1 MPMHRFSISAAHGS
15 ARLCKAGLLLISV
28 CCGVAAQ
35 ADPILPYRVV
45 GADVQRQANAVVALI
60 GYAVVPDVTT
70 SSLSINN
77 GSSGNPGLWST
88 QLGGGATISD
98 SVPLYLEGLA
108 AYTRYDP
115 TFVATDGA
123 EDRKLP
129 LRWNTG
135 DVSGGIGW
143 DFPVSEYIKIRP
155 IFNIALGKVVSDL
168 TAGQWLINH
177 KTDRDIS
184 FVNGGSLNA
193 FGLGGSLMLVYEDFK
208 PEREQEVEVRYSNIV
223 LQSFESNA
231 AVEGRAVAQSLGV
244 WARYRAPTGMT
255 ALDRP
260 VRYVLEFA
268 HTQYLGQLRG
278 ALGFDYLTSLGVG
291 LELDSSKYD
300 VFITRTRLVA
310 RYVFGNNVSGVSV
323 GLAASF

>member
-1 MPMHRFSISAAHGS
+1 MCCCIAAH
-15 ARLCKAGLLLISV
+15 
-28 CCGVAAQ
+28 
-35 ADPILPYRVV
+35 ADPVLPYKVV
-45 GADVQRQANAVVALI
+45 GADVQRQANGVVALI

-70 SSLSINN
+70 SSLAISN
-77 GSSGNPGLWST
+77 GNSGNPGLWST

-98 SVPLYLEGLA
+98 TTPLYLEGLA

-115 TFVATDGA
+115 TFLATNGE

-143 DFPVSEYIKIRP
+143 DFPISEYVKIRP
-155 IFNIALGKVVSDL
+155 IFNIALAKVVSDL
-168 TAGQWLINH
+168 SAGEWLINH
-177 KTDRDIS
+177 RTDRDIS
-184 FVNGGSLNA
+184 FLNGGTLNA
-193 FGLGGSLMLVYEDFK
+193 YGLGGSLMLVYEDFK

-223 LQSFESNA
+223 LQSYGGTDES
-231 AVEGRAVAQSLGV
+231 VQGRAVAQSLGV

-291 LELDSSKYD
+291 MELDSSKYD
-300 VFITRTRLVA
+300 VFVTRTRLVA
-310 RYVFGNNVSGVSV
+310 RYVFGNNVSGVSL
-323 GLAASF
+323 GLAMSF

>member
-1 MPMHRFSISAAHGS
+1 MAML
-15 ARLCKAGLLLISV
+15 LCDV
-28 CCGVAAQ
+28 AQ
-35 ADPILPYRVV
+35 ADPLRPYRVE
-45 GADVQRQANAVVALI
+45 GANLQRTANAVVGLI

-77 GSSGNPGLWST
+77 ASSGNPGLWST

-98 SVPLYLEGLA
+98 STPLYLEGLA
-108 AYTRYDP
+108 AYMRYDP
-115 TFVATDGA
+115 TFLATNGVD
-123 EDRKLP
+123 ERKLP

-143 DFPVSEYIKIRP
+143 DFPITQYIKIRP
-155 IFNIALGKVVSDL
+155 ILNIALGKVVSDL
-168 TAGQWLINH
+168 SAGEWLINH

-184 FVNGGSLNA
+184 FVDGGTLNA
-193 FGLGGSLMLVYEDFK
+193 YGLGGSLMLVYEDFK
-208 PEREQEVEVRYSNIV
+208 PEREQEIELRYSNIA
-223 LQSFESNA
+223 LESFGGSDD
-231 AVEGRAVAQSLGV
+231 AVKGHADAQSLGV

-291 LELDSSKYD
+291 MELDSSKYD
-300 VFITRTRLVA
+300 IIVTRTRLVA
-310 RYVFGNNVSGVSV
+310 RYVFGNNVSGVSL
-323 GLAASF
+323 GLAMSF